1 MKKLLLLFLC
11 VPLIGLGQ
19 NLPTIY
25 AEDWGSLKQGKYI
38 DWDPYIKERLKELQS
53 EIDAGNNDGPF
64 YGELGDKAKVSD
76 LWWSGGCDMRGVYCK
91 NASSTLSS
99 QGKNNYSV
107 DNINDSDPR
116 TAWVEGKSGYGIGES
131 FEMDWP
137 AYIAPNIQIFNGY
150 QKSIKAWK
158 DNSRVK
164 KFKIYINNKQFCYLV
179 LKDKMESQSF
189 ELEWRCEDEENK
201 WDDAVVRFEIV
212 EVYKGDRWSDVAIS
226 GTEIISCCFTKNTS
240 ILSSLEETSISD
252 IKKGSKI
259 SFINLK
265 SNKIEETVVLR
276 GVKVM
281 HHKILKIKTLEN
293 QIEITPD
300 HPLYIQ
306 GYGLSSLY
314 KVKRLQKKKSYSDLI
329 NNVEVLV
336 WNKDM
341 QKSEYVRLTDIQ
353 VLKGNFDTYNILEM
367 EKGKN
372 FIANGFITS
381 VY

>member
-1 MKKLLLLFLC
+1 MKKILLLLVCL
-11 VPLIGLGQ
+11 PIIGVGQ

-25 AEDWGSLKQGKYI
+25 SESWNEERYFE
-38 DWDPYIKERLKELQS
+38 WDPYIKERLKELQS
-53 EIDAGNNDGPF
+53 EIDAGDNDGPF

-76 LWWSGGCDMRGVYCK
+76 LWWSGGCDMGGVYCK
-91 NASSTLSS
+91 NASSTLIP

-107 DNINDSDPR
+107 NNINDSDPR

-137 AYIAPNIQIFNGY
+137 VHIAPPIQIFNGY

-164 KFKIYINNKQFCYLV
+164 KFKIYINNKEFCYLV
-179 LKDKMESQSF
+179 LEDKMNSQSF
-189 ELEWRCEDEENK
+189 ELEWRWEDEENE

-226 GTEIISCCFTKNTS
+226 GTEIISCCFTQNTS
-240 ILSSLEETSISD
+240 ILNSLEETSISD

-259 SFINLK
+259 SLINLE
-265 SNKIEETVVLR
+265 SDKIEETGVVR
-276 GVKVM
+276 GVKVI
-281 HHKILKIKTLEN
+281 HNKILKIKTLEN

-300 HPLYIQ
+300 HPLYIK

-336 WNKDM
+336 WNKDI

>member
-1 MKKLLLLFLC
+1 M
-11 VPLIGLGQ
+11 
-19 NLPTIY
+19 N
-25 AEDWGSLKQGKYI
+25 
-38 DWDPYIKERLKELQS
+38 
-53 EIDAGNNDGPF
+53 
-64 YGELGDKAKVSD
+64 
-76 LWWSGGCDMRGVYCK
+76 
-91 NASSTLSS
+91 
-99 QGKNNYSV
+99 
-107 DNINDSDPR
+107 
-116 TAWVEGKSGYGIGES
+116 
-131 FEMDWP
+131 
-137 AYIAPNIQIFNGY
+137 
-150 QKSIKAWK
+150 
-158 DNSRVK
+158 
-164 KFKIYINNKQFCYLV
+164 
-179 LKDKMESQSF
+179 SQSF
-189 ELEWRCEDEENK
+189 ELEWRWEDEENE

-226 GTEIISCCFTKNTS
+226 GTEIISCCFTQNTS
-240 ILSSLEETSISD
+240 ILNSLEETSISD

-259 SFINLK
+259 SFINLE
-265 SNKIEETVVLR
+265 SNTIEETGVLR

-300 HPLYIQ
+300 HPLYIK

-336 WNKDM
+336 WNKDI